1 MVTFAGA
8 AAALSGA
15 ILWAFSAILFEDIS
29 LKISAARINLYKGLI
44 AVVLLTAT
52 SLVLGET
59 IPAVTNR
66 EMIVLV
72 ISGVIGIALGDTA
85 YFQAVQ
91 KIGARRALTLFTLAP
106 PMAALIALV
115 FLGERLDLMTWLG
128 ILLTAGGVMWVV
140 TENTQGDEKVQI
152 REGDLVPG
160 ILFGAFAALCQA
172 SGVVMTRSV
181 LTNTA
186 LTTLQSTIVR
196 LAPALVALL
205 IIIRL
210 SGNKTEKLS
219 AIKENKR
226 LLRLVFVSSF
236 IGAYICLWLQQIAIE
251 NAPAGI
257 AQTLLSTS
265 PVFILPMMALRG
277 EKVSPRAIAGAI
289 VAIFGITLVF
299 GLIG

>member
-72 ISGVIGIALGDTA
+72 ISGVVGIALGDTA

-299 GLIG
+299 GLF

>member
-1 MVTFAGA
+1 MVSIAGA
-8 AAALSGA
+8 SAALSAA

-29 LKISAARINLYKGLI
+29 LRLQPARLNLYKG
-44 AVVLLTAT
+44 AVAIVLLAAT
-52 SLVLGET
+52 SAVLGES
-59 IPAVTNR
+59 ILAVTQT
-66 EMIVLV
+66 EMIVLMV
-72 ISGVIGIALGDTA
+72 SGVIGIALGDTA
-85 YFQAVQ
+85 YFQSVQ
-91 KIGARRALTLFTLAP
+91 KLGARRALMLFTLAP

-115 FLGERLDLMTWLG
+115 FLGERLDLITWVG

-140 TENTQGDEKVQI
+140 TENAQGGEKVQI
-152 REGDLVPG
+152 KKEDLIPG

-196 LAPALVALL
+196 LAPALLALVV
-205 IIIRL
+205 IIRI
-210 SGNKTEKLS
+210 SGNRTDRLAVIIQDKKLT
-219 AIKENKR
+219 
-226 LLRLVFVSSF
+226 RLVFLSSF

-257 AQTLLSTS
+257 AQTMLSTS
-265 PVFILPMMALRG
+265 PIFILPMMALRG
-277 EKVSPRAIAGAI
+277 EKVSLRSATGAAA
-289 VAIFGITLVF
+289 AIFGITLVF

>member
-1 MVTFAGA
+1 LVTFAGA

-299 GLIG
+299 GLF

>member
-1 MVTFAGA
+1 LVTFAGA

-265 PVFILPMMALRG
+265 PVFILPMIALRG

>member
-29 LKISAARINLYKGLI
+29 LEISPARINLYKGLI

-52 SLVLGET
+52 SLILGET
-59 IPAVTNR
+59 IPAVSR
-66 EMIVLV
+66 SEMIVLV
-72 ISGVIGIALGDTA
+72 ISGVVGIALGDTA
-85 YFQAVQ
+85 YFQSVQ

-106 PMAALIALV
+106 PMAALIALL
-115 FLGERLDLMTWLG
+115 FLGEQLALLTWVG

-140 TENTQGDEKVQI
+140 TENTHREKVAI
-152 REGDLVPG
+152 PKENLVPG
-160 ILFGAFAALCQA
+160 ILFGTLAALCQA

-181 LTNTA
+181 LTATR
-186 LTTLQSTIVR
+186 LTTLQSTIAR
-196 LAPALVALL
+196 LLPALIVLL
-205 IIIRL
+205 AIIRL
-210 SGNKTEKLS
+210 SPGKLEGFTD
-219 AIKENKR
+219 IGKDKK
-226 LLRLVFVSSF
+226 LLRLIVVSSI

-257 AQTLLSTS
+257 AQTMLSTS
-265 PVFILPMMALRG
+265 PIFILPMMALKG
-277 EKVSPRAIAGAI
+277 ERVSLRAMAGAA

>member
-1 MVTFAGA
+1 MVTIAGA
-8 AAALSGA
+8 SAALIAA

-29 LKISAARINLYKGLI
+29 LKISPARINLYKGII
-44 AVVLLTAT
+44 ALVLLTST
-52 SLVLGET
+52 SLLLGET
-59 IPAVTNR
+59 VPAVSGG
-66 EMIVLV
+66 EIIMLV

-85 YFQAVQ
+85 YFLAVQ

-115 FLGERLDLMTWLG
+115 FLGEQLDPLTWIG
-128 ILLTAGGVMWVV
+128 IMLTAGGVMWVV
-140 TENTQGDEKVQI
+140 TENTQGGEKKQI
-152 REGDLVPG
+152 QKENRIPG
-160 ILFGAFAALCQA
+160 ILFGTVAALSQA

-181 LTNTA
+181 LTATQ

-205 IIIRL
+205 VIIRL
-210 SGNKTEKLS
+210 SGNQTDRLS
-219 AIKENKR
+219 VFKDNKP
-226 LLRLVFVSSF
+226 LLRLVFISSF
-236 IGAYICLWLQQIAIE
+236 IGAYICLWLQQIAID

-257 AQTLLSTS
+257 AQTMLSTS
-265 PVFILPMMALRG
+265 PIFILPMMALRG
-277 EKVSPRAIAGAI
+277 EKVSLRAIAGAA

>member
-1 MVTFAGA
+1 LVTFAGA

-72 ISGVIGIALGDTA
+72 ISGVVGIALGDTA

-299 GLIG
+299 GLF

>member
-299 GLIG
+299 GLF

>member
-1 MVTFAGA
+1 LVTFAGA